1 MTQIIEG
8 NYLQQSLYLVFIL
21 ILLTSV
27 FFSTFT
33 HVCHFI
39 VFKSKFHFDLFFIL
53 NVVRLIL
60 CFNYSI
66 LFLVNSHSFF
76 WYSFVSLLH
85 YDTYVRELY
94 YANHEALSIKTNSSC
109 VNFIQQCFRW
119 NYWSLTRDVWKTFQ
133 VGQFCSDMYL
143 SRSRII
149 FSKSLHFPGRSLSG
163 WILLLL
169 DSCIILYRFQSIL
182 KFVWIRN
189 IWNLSFKNIYFNE
202 YNKEIYDI

>member
-1 MTQIIEG
+1 MGGEKVRAWCVTLTQTIEG

-149 FSKSLHFPGRSLSG
+149 FFKKFTFSG
-163 WILLLL
+163 TEFERL
-169 DSCIILYRFQSIL
+169 DSSTFRF
-182 KFVWIRN
+182 VHN
-189 IWNLSFKNIYFNE
+189 TV
-202 YNKEIYDI
+202 

>member
-1 MTQIIEG
+1 MGENNLRDVGLSQFCDKSRTFEFLMRVVFLGEEGGGGVGGEKVRAWCVTLTQTIEG

-66 LFLVNSHSFF
+66 IFLVNSHSFL
-76 WYSFVSLLH
+76 WYSFGSLPH
-85 YDTYVRELY
+85 YDTYLREFY
-94 YANHEALSIKTNSSC
+94 YANNEALSIKTNTSC
-109 VNFIQQCFRW
+109 VKFNTALKHHAAVS
-119 NYWSLTRDVWKTFQ
+119 SLNLLISNARCLKT
-133 VGQFCSDMYL
+133 VSV
-143 SRSRII
+143 R
-149 FSKSLHFPGRSLSG
+149 
-163 WILLLL
+163 
-169 DSCIILYRFQSIL
+169 
-182 KFVWIRN
+182 
-189 IWNLSFKNIYFNE
+189 
-202 YNKEIYDI
+202 